1 MEKIPGVFVEE
12 HSGEGK
18 LTVSVGPQHPGSGH
32 FRIIVTLD
40 GDVISQAI
48 PDPGFVHRG
57 AEKMSEY
64 RNYIQNI
71 PHLER
76 PSYST
81 APGSSSL
88 TRWRWRTSWAW
99 PTRSPRGRSTSGF

>member
-1 MEKIPGVFVEE
+1 MGMEKIPGVFVEE

-18 LTVSVGPQHPGSGH
+18 LTVSFGPQHPGSGH

-40 GDVISQAI
+40 GDVISEAI

-64 RNYIQNI
+64 RTYIQNI

-76 PSYST
+76 PVILDST
-81 APGSSSL
+81 GILFPYTLAVEDLLSL
-88 TRWRWRTSWAW
+88 TDKIPERAK
-99 PTRSPRGRSTSGF
+99 